1 MPLPNLGGVVPA
13 GVRVHVDPAALPLD
27 LVDLAFAVVLAAGL
41 EGQQLR
47 VARKR
52 LECCQL
58 VPYSHALSVAI
69 RAL

>member
-13 GVRVHVDPAALPLD
+13 GVRVHVDPAALPL
-27 LVDLAFAVVLAAGL
+27 DLAFAVVLAAGL